1 MASNTSRR
9 LRQLAEAVLFEVDEA
24 DVGPQPGYVN
34 YGLHDRPVVSDPA
47 TEQPVSVDPLA
58 SPESLLN
65 LPPVDDPEYA
75 PTSVAEL
82 KLALYA
88 LAQDVPGNR
97 VQALFRAVRKKVDEL
112 AVGTNL
118 SEARG
123 GGYFGDDDDDDD
135 LDDYERGAAVQFAPG
150 DEEMTYDELAQ
161 KMGFKSGSAARNIET
176 RTMSKMKYILDNIKM
191 HEYDAL
197 QNDAVES
204 FALGMRDLGI
214 IDENDVAEL
223 LASAESVKEL
233 PSFRYYF
240 NNAYVMPA
248 FKELTDAATE
258 RVSDMLEQL
267 SVTPDMQEFLLPT
280 VMNQLTGEAKV
291 NHEAILRKLQRGNP
305 SKKNPV
311 DAMDPDL
318 ADEVF
323 AEYKALFPSLVNIAS
338 LDGKLV
344 ELARVLQS
352 KKSQSKIASEIKR
365 ALSQAGE
372 DYGEA

>member
-1 MASNTSRR
+1 MATNTSKQ
-9 LRQLAEAVLFEVDEA
+9 LRKLAEAVLFEIDEA

-34 YGLHDRPVVSDPA
+34 YGLHDRPVASDPA
-47 TEQPVSVDPLA
+47 VENPISVDPLA
-58 SPESLLN
+58 SSESLLN

-88 LAQDVPGNR
+88 LAQDVPGDR

-112 AVGTNL
+112 SSGVKL

-123 GGYFGDDDDDDD
+123 SGYFGADDNDD

-150 DEEMTYDELAQ
+150 EEEMSYDDLAQ
-161 KMGFKSGSAARNIET
+161 KMGFKSPSAARNIEV
-176 RTMSKMKYILDNIKM
+176 RTMTKMKYILDNIKL
-191 HEYDAL
+191 HDLDAL

-223 LASAESVKEL
+223 LASSDTVKEL

-248 FKELTDAATE
+248 FNELNRAAEE
-258 RVSDMLEQL
+258 RVSDTLDQL
-267 SVTPDMQEFLLPT
+267 AITPDMKEFLLPT
-280 VMNQLTGEAKV
+280 IMNQITGKAKV
-291 NHEAILRKLQRGNP
+291 NHDAVLRKLQKGNP
-305 SKKNPV
+305 SKTNPV
-311 DAMDPDL
+311 DAMDSAL

-323 AEYKALFPSLVNIAS
+323 AEYKVLYPSLAKTAS
-338 LDGKLV
+338 LDTKLV

-352 KKSQSKIASEIKR
+352 KKSSTKTAKEIKQ
-365 ALSQAGE
+365 ALSKAGQ
-372 DYGEA
+372 DYGDE

>member
-1 MASNTSRR
+1 MTINTSRR

-24 DVGPQPGYVN
+24 DAGPQPGYVN
-34 YGLHDRPVVSDPA
+34 YGLHDRPAVSDPA
-47 TEQPVSVDPLA
+47 IEQPITVDPLA
-58 SPESLLN
+58 SSESLLN
-65 LPPVDDPEYA
+65 LPPVDDPEYS

-88 LAQDVPGNR
+88 LAQDVPGDR

-112 AVGTNL
+112 SIGVKL

-123 GGYFGDDDDDDD
+123 GGYFGDDDDEGD
-135 LDDYERGAAVQFAPG
+135 LDDYEKGAAVQFVPG

-161 KMGFKSGSAARNIET
+161 KMGFKSGSAARNIEV
-176 RTMSKMKYILDNIKM
+176 RTMSKMKYILDNIKA

-197 QNDAVES
+197 QDDAVES

-223 LASAESVKEL
+223 LSSAESVKEL

-248 FKELTDAATE
+248 FKELNDAATE
-258 RVSDMLEQL
+258 RVSDTLEQL
-267 SVTPDMQEFLLPT
+267 SITPDMQEFLLPT
-280 VMNQLTGEAKV
+280 VMNQITGEAKV
-291 NHEAILRKLQRGNP
+291 NHNAILRKLQKGNP
-305 SKKNPV
+305 SKTNPV
-311 DAMDPDL
+311 DAMDPVL

-323 AEYKALFPSLVNIAS
+323 AEYKALYPSLASAAS

-352 KKSQSKIASEIKR
+352 KKSSSKIASEIKR

-372 DYGEA
+372 DYGAE

>member
-1 MASNTSRR
+1 MTINTSRR

-24 DVGPQPGYVN
+24 DAGPQPGYVN
-34 YGLHDRPVVSDPA
+34 YGLHDRPAVSDPA
-47 TEQPVSVDPLA
+47 IEQPITVDPLA
-58 SPESLLN
+58 SSESLLN
-65 LPPVDDPEYA
+65 LPPVDDPEYS

-88 LAQDVPGNR
+88 LAQDVPGDR

-112 AVGTNL
+112 STGVKL

-123 GGYFGDDDDDDD
+123 GGYFGDDDEGD
-135 LDDYERGAAVQFAPG
+135 LDDYEKGAAVQFVPG
-150 DEEMTYDELAQ
+150 DEEMSYDELAQ
-161 KMGFKSGSAARNIET
+161 KMGFKSGSAARNIEV

-191 HEYDAL
+191 QEYDIL
-197 QNDAVES
+197 QDDAVES

-223 LASAESVKEL
+223 LSSAESVKEL

-248 FKELTDAATE
+248 YKELNDAAAE
-258 RVSDMLEQL
+258 RVSDSLDRL
-267 SVTPDMQEFLLPT
+267 SITPDMKEFLLPT
-280 VMNQLTGEAKV
+280 IMNQITGEAKV
-291 NHEAILRKLQRGNP
+291 NHNAILRKLQMGNP
-305 SKKNPV
+305 SKTNPV
-311 DAMDPDL
+311 DAMDPVL

-323 AEYKALFPSLVNIAS
+323 AEYKALYPSLASTAS

-352 KKSQSKIASEIKR
+352 KKSSSKIASEIKR

-372 DYGEA
+372 DYGAE